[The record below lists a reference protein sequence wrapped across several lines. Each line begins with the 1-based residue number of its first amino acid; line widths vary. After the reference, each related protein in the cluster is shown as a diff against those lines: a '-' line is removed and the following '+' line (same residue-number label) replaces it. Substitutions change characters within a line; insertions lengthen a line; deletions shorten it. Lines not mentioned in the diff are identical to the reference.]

1 MIILTSNVKTTDIN
15 DINTHPAEATIRQ
28 PSVYPDISP
37 SPDLHR
43 IPQVA
48 RAMLQDIC
56 QALMKTG
63 KNYPSEHLHMV
74 WSGRSLLLQ
83 FSPILVE
90 YFCPDHLQP
99 FFFLSGYTLGVQT
112 FFAFFSGCQYLK
124 YFKPWQKYDTLPL
137 NYYLYCNLLLLV
149 LTQCLHDSFPELS
162 NCLKPR
168 ELDLKEDI
176 TYSFHISYCWQN
188 LVVYKYV
195 YTLIHIVHN
204 SMNNKS
210 TNTIKV

>member
-1 MIILTSNVKTTDIN
+1 MIS
-15 DINTHPAEATIRQ
+15 THTPAEATIRQ

-37 SPDLHR
+37 SQTFTEFLRLPGRCCKTYVKHWWR
-43 IPQVA
+43 QGKVI
-48 RAMLQDIC
+48 
-56 QALMKTG
+56 QASTCTWYGPAGLSSCSFLRYWW
-63 KNYPSEHLHMV
+63 NIFVLIIYNH
-74 WSGRSLLLQ
+74 
-83 FSPILVE
+83 
-90 YFCPDHLQP
+90 

-112 FFAFFSGCQYLK
+112 FFAFFSSCQYLK
-124 YFKPWQKYDTLPL
+124 YFKPWQKYDTSPL

-168 ELDLKEDI
+168 ELHLKEDI

-188 LVVYKYV
+188 LVVCKYV